1 MARREKVFNEHRQKL
16 TCGGERLCGEFVFFR
31 GCSCKLRKNF
41 APRADRRMVR
51 GRTYTGG
58 GIGLCDFFEKG
69 VLVGCGARLE
79 CLGKGV
85 AGVWF
90 KGWNAFFQNLMHERF

>member
-58 GIGLCDFFEKG
+58 VLGCVIFLKKVCWWGAGRDWSVWEKVLRVCGLKVGMLFFKI
-69 VLVGCGARLE
+69 
-79 CLGKGV
+79 
-85 AGVWF
+85 
-90 KGWNAFFQNLMHERF
+90 